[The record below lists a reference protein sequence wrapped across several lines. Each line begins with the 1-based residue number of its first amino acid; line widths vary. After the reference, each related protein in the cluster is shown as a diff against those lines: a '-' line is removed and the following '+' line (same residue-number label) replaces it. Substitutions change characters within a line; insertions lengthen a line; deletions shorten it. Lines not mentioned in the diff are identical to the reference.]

1 MPAGRPSSCG
11 SSTWWSTS
19 STCCG
24 ASSASHVAQV
34 LRRLRRLC
42 AVYGSDPTF
51 VFTSATIGS
60 PEQLART
67 CAGSTSRAVLD
78 DGSPRGE
85 RLVALWNP
93 PRSSA
98 ATSRATTRSA
108 VRTPAVHQPRA
119 AGLTAELIGSGH
131 HTICFCRSR
140 KGTEL
145 VAGETRHRLP
155 DDLADSVR
163 AYRGG
168 YLAAERRE
176 IEAELF
182 SGRLRGVVATTALE
196 LGIDVGGLDAA
207 SSPGSPEPSHRCGN
221 RRGGPAGRGSSA
233 WPCWWR
239 ETTSSTSG

>member
-1 MPAGRPSSCG
+1 MA
-11 SSTWWSTS
+11 
-19 STCCG
+19 
-24 ASSASHVAQV
+24 HV

-42 AVYGSDPTF
+42 AVYGSSPTF

-60 PEQLART
+60 PQQLAGDL
-67 CAGSTSRAVLD
+67 CGLDVCAVLD

-93 PRSSA
+93 PRLE
-98 ATSRATTRSA
+98 
-108 VRTPAVHQPRA
+108 RTPLEGDDDVPGPGRRRSTNREA
-119 AGLTAELIGSGH
+119 AGLTAELVESGH

-145 VAGETRHRLP
+145 VAGEARQQLP
-155 DDLADSVR
+155 DHLAGTIRS
-163 AYRGG
+163 YRGG
-168 YLAAERRE
+168 YLPTERRE

-196 LGIDVGGLDAA
+196 LGIDVGGLDACVLA
-207 SSPGSPEPSHRCGN
+207 GFPERSRPCGS
-221 RRGGPAGRGSSA
+221 RRGGPAATASSA

-239 ETTSSTSG
+239 ERTSSTSGWSPTPPSCSPGPPSRRW